1 MLQHLQRTNSQHLE
15 VWLMNTPHDE
25 HENDVRF
32 GEQPLGSQPAAP
44 RLSGPQPALGW
55 NHPGP
60 RDPRR
65 KSPLLAVLLSIMPGL
80 GQVYVGNY
88 RRGFIHILVVAALI
102 TLLAN
107 DLGPLAPLGGL
118 GLAFFWMYNMI
129 DAGRR
134 ATHYNM
140 LLEAE
145 AGAVFP
151 EDIDFTSASGSRA
164 GGIVL
169 IVVGFLFLM
178 NTRYHWHFDW
188 VEEWWPLGFMILG
201 AYLIYKDMQARKEKE
216 SNTRDRKRD
225 LEE

>member
-1 MLQHLQRTNSQHLE
+1 
-15 VWLMNTPHDE
+15 
-25 HENDVRF
+25 
-32 GEQPLGSQPAAP
+32 
-44 RLSGPQPALGW
+44 
-55 NHPGP
+55 
-60 RDPRR
+60 
-65 KSPLLAVLLSIMPGL
+65 
-80 GQVYVGNY
+80 
-88 RRGFIHILVVAALI
+88 
-102 TLLAN
+102 
-107 DLGPLAPLGGL
+107 
-118 GLAFFWMYNMI
+118 
-129 DAGRR
+129 
-134 ATHYNM
+134 M